1 MMYTEEIYIKFINKD
16 IQRHI
21 KTRLSISN
29 DVGEPFRALC
39 IENNETIKRYVKLNI
54 GGVLDEEPAS

>member
-1 MMYTEEIYIKFINKD
+1 MYAEEIYIEFIDED

-21 KTRLSISN
+21 KTHLSISN

-39 IENNETIKRYVKLNI
+39 IENNETIKKYVKLNI
-54 GGVLDEEPAS
+54 RSVLDEEPAS